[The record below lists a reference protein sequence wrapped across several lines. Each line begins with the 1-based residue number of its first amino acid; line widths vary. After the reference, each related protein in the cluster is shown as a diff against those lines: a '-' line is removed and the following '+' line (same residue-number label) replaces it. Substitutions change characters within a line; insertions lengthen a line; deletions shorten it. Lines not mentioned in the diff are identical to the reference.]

1 MQTER
6 SSQESTADSRGDA
19 RVFSGARPTGR
30 QHIGNYLGAIQNYV
44 AMQDEA
50 DCFFCI
56 VDYHALTTL
65 EQTEKIAR
73 NTHDMVLDWLAA
85 GIDPARSVIFAQ
97 SDVPELTELHML
109 LSMIVPLSWLTRAPT
124 FKEQAEEHPENVNYG
139 LLGYPVLMTADIL
152 LYKAGTVP
160 VGEDQVPHLELARE
174 IARRFNHRFG
184 ETFPVPQARLT
195 NFPRVMGID
204 GTRKMSKSLDNH
216 IELADTPEDLR
227 TRVLSMVT
235 DPQRRYR
242 TDPGRP
248 EVCNVYT
255 LHTYYST
262 PDEQGEVYH
271 RCTNALQGCVECK
284 EWLARNL
291 DAALAPFRARRETF
305 AADPAR
311 VEQILGD
318 GAARA
323 RAVARET
330 LREVR
335 ERVGLRAAPR

>member
-1 MQTER
+1 MQTN
-6 SSQESTADSRGDA
+6 QATQATTPGPDANA

-44 AMQDEA
+44 AMQETA
-50 DCFFCI
+50 ECFFCI

-73 NTHDMVLDWLAA
+73 NTRDMVLDWLAS
-85 GIDPARSVIFAQ
+85 GIDPSRSIVFAQ

-109 LSMIVPLSWLTRAPT
+109 LSMIVPLSWLTRVST
-124 FKEQAEEHPENVNYG
+124 FKEQAEEHPDNVNYG
-139 LLGYPVLMTADIL
+139 LLGYPVLMTSDIL
-152 LYKAGTVP
+152 LYKASTVP
-160 VGEDQVPHLELARE
+160 VGEDQLPHLELARE
-174 IARRFNHRFG
+174 IARRFNNRFG

-195 NFPRVMGID
+195 EFPRVMGID
-204 GTRKMSKSLDNH
+204 GTHKMSKSLDNH
-216 IELADTPEDLR
+216 IELADTTEDLR
-227 TRVLSMVT
+227 TRVMSMVT

-262 PDEQGEVYH
+262 PEEQAQVYH
-271 RCTNALQGCVECK
+271 RCTNALQGCVDCK

-291 DAALAPFRARRETF
+291 DAALLPFRERREAF
-305 AADPAR
+305 AAHPER
-311 VEQILGD
+311 VEEILGD

-323 RAVARET
+323 RSVARET

-335 ERVGLRAAPR
+335 ERVGLRATPR

>member
-1 MQTER
+1 MPDGKRAMPPGGAATR
-6 SSQESTADSRGDA
+6 A

-30 QHIGNYLGAIQNYV
+30 QHIGNYLGAIENYV
-44 AMQDEA
+44 ALQAEA
-50 DCFFCI
+50 ECFYCI

-65 EQTEKIAR
+65 EQTERIAR
-73 NTHDMVLDWLAA
+73 NTREMVLDWLAA
-85 GIDPARSVIFAQ
+85 GMDPQRAVIFAQ
-97 SDVPELTELHML
+97 SDVPAIAELHLL
-109 LSMIVPLSWLTRAPT
+109 LSMVVPLAWLTRAPT
-124 FKEQAEEHPENVNYG
+124 FKEQSEAHPENVNYG
-139 LLGYPVLMTADIL
+139 LLGYPVIMAGDIL
-152 LYKAGTVP
+152 LYKADTVP
-160 VGEDQVPHLELARE
+160 VGEDQLPHLELARE

-184 ETFPVPQARLT
+184 ETFPVPQPRLT
-195 NFPRVMGID
+195 AFPRIMGID
-204 GTRKMSKSLDNH
+204 GVNKMSKSLDNH

-255 LHTYYST
+255 LHTSYST
-262 PDEQGEVYH
+262 PEEQGQVYE
-271 RCTNALQGCVECK
+271 RCTNALHGCVECK

-291 DAALAPFRARRETF
+291 DAALAPFRARRAEY
-305 AADPAR
+305 AARPER
-311 VEQILGD
+311 VDEMLGD

-323 RAVARET
+323 RRVAGET

-335 ERVGLRAAPR
+335 ERMGLRPTPR

>member
-1 MQTER
+1 MQTDR
-6 SSQESTADSRGDA
+6 VTQETTINPSARP

-44 AMQDEA
+44 VLQDDAE
-50 DCFFCI
+50 CFFCI

-65 EQTEKIAR
+65 ERTEKIAP
-73 NTHDMVLDWLAA
+73 NTRDMVLDWLAA
-85 GIDPARSVIFAQ
+85 GIDPSRSVIFAQ
-97 SDVPELTELHML
+97 SDVPEITELHMF

-124 FKEQAEEHPENVNYG
+124 FKEQSEEHPDNINYG
-139 LLGYPVLMTADIL
+139 LLGYPVLMAGDIL
-152 LYKAGTVP
+152 LYKASTVP
-160 VGEDQVPHLELARE
+160 VGEDQLPHLELARE
-174 IARRFNHRFG
+174 IARRFNNRFG

-195 NFPRVMGID
+195 DFPRVMGID
-204 GTRKMSKSLDNH
+204 GTHKMSKSLDNH

-262 PDEQGEVYH
+262 PDEQAEVYH

-284 EWLARNL
+284 EWLSRNL
-291 DAALAPFRARRETF
+291 DAALTPFRERRADF
-305 AADPAR
+305 AADPER

-318 GAARA
+318 GASRA
-323 RAVARET
+323 RTVARET

-335 ERVGLRAAPR
+335 ERVGLRATPR

>member
-1 MQTER
+1 MEIDQ
-6 SSQESTADSRGDA
+6 SSRGAAIENAARA

-30 QHIGNYLGAIQNYV
+30 QHIGNYLGAIRNYV
-44 AMQDEA
+44 ALQDEA
-50 DCFFCI
+50 DCYYCI

-73 NTHDMVLDWLAA
+73 NTRDMVLDWLAA
-85 GIDPARSVIFAQ
+85 GIDPSRTVIFAQ
-97 SDVPELTELHML
+97 SDVPEITELHVL
-109 LSMIVPLSWLTRAPT
+109 LSMIVPLAWLTRAPT
-124 FKEQAEEHPENVNYG
+124 FREQSEDHPDNVNYG
-139 LLGYPVLMTADIL
+139 VLGYPVLMASDIL
-152 LYKAGTVP
+152 LYKATTVP
-160 VGEDQVPHLELARE
+160 VGEDQLPHLELARE
-174 IARRFNHRFG
+174 IARRFNNRFG

-195 NFPRVMGID
+195 DFPRVMGID

-255 LHTYYST
+255 LHTNYSST
-262 PDEQGEVYH
+262 DEQAEVYH

-284 EWLARNL
+284 EWLSRNL
-291 DAALAPFRARRETF
+291 DAALRPFRERREAF
-305 AADPAR
+305 AANPRHVD
-311 VEQILGD
+311 EILGD

-323 RAVARET
+323 RSVSRET

-335 ERVGLRAAPR
+335 ERVGLRATPR